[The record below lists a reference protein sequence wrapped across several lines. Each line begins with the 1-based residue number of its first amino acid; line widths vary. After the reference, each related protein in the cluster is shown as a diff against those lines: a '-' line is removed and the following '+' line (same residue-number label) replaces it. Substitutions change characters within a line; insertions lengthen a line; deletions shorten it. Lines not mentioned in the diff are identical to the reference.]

1 MDLKD
6 VTLEKEETFIKYPLG
21 LHLYVR
27 QPIATKDSPLSVSVE
42 GRWVEHGI
50 FNVTEKKVSVIFKKR
65 TSIEKVPEFDFSTG
79 FAENSVTYVPVEI
92 FSYLLE
98 EVIHD

>member
-1 MDLKD
+1 MDLKE
-6 VTLEKEETFIKYPLG
+6 VVFEKEETLFKRPFG
-21 LHLYVR
+21 LQVYVK
-27 QPIATKDSPLSVSVE
+27 QPIATRDSPLSVSVE

-50 FNVTEKKVSVIFKKR
+50 FNVTEKKVSVIFKKLV
-65 TSIEKVPEFDFSTG
+65 SIEKIPEFDFSTE
-79 FAENSVTYVPVEI
+79 FAEASVTYAPIET